1 MRGITKEIK
10 AGAVIVAAILFA
22 LLFFLKTTT
31 VYTSTYELK
40 TYFRFAGDI
49 KDDAIV
55 KLSGIEVGRVKDIKL
70 VYDPETMVE
79 CVLEVDKGA
88 KLRKDSI
95 AYISTTGLVGDA
107 FVGLTP
113 GVSDEFIKHGA
124 TVASEDPI
132 QMRLLM
138 KKAENIADN
147 LDKTLVAVKSIVVDN
162 KQGFDNIVTNLEGT
176 TKNFEEFSADLKKN
190 PWKLLFKPSK

>member
-1 MRGITKEIK
+1 MKGINKEIK

-31 VYTSTYELK
+31 IYTSTYDVK

-49 KDDAIV
+49 KDDATV

-113 GVSDEFIKHGA
+113 GTAGEFIKHGS
-124 TVASEDPI
+124 TIASEDPI

-138 KKAENIADN
+138 KRADNIAKN
-147 LDKTLVAVKSIVVDN
+147 LDKTLTAVKSIVTDN
-162 KQGFDNIVTNLEGT
+162 KQNIDNIVLNLEAT
-176 TKNFEEFSADLKKN
+176 TENFEEFSAEIKKN